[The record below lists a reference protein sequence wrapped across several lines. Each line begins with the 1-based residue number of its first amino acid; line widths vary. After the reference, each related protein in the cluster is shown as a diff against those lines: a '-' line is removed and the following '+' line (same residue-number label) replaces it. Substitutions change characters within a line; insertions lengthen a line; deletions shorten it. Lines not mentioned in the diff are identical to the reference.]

1 VSGLNIAFFGSSI
14 ISAYW
19 NGAATYY
26 RGLVN
31 ALCKRSHRI
40 TFFEP
45 DAYNRQQNVDL
56 IDTLPFEVN
65 VYPATVDGVFES
77 LDKAKKYSTII
88 KASGVGVFDELLETE
103 ILSLKGNGRTIIF
116 WDVDAPAT
124 LDRMANNNNDYFTKL
139 VPQYDHIFTYGGGE
153 KVRNAYFRFGAKTC
167 FPIYNALDPQ
177 THFPVQPGA
186 RFKGDFGFL
195 GNRLPDRECRVHEFF
210 LKPARLLKDKKFLLG
225 GSGWDNSIESPN
237 VTILGH
243 VFTHEHNEFNCSVSA
258 ILNVNRESMA
268 TYGYSPPT
276 RIFEA
281 AGAAACIITDEWE
294 GIEKF
299 LEPEREC
306 LVGKCGEEIAG
317 HIKSLTEQRCR
328 MIGESARKRVAGEH
342 TYYHRAID
350 VEKILLY

>member
-1 VSGLNIAFFGSSI
+1 MNQLNIAFFGSSI
-14 ISAYW
+14 VSAYW

-31 ALCKRSHRI
+31 ALCKRGHTV

-45 DAYNRQQNVDL
+45 DAYNRQQNTDL
-56 IDTLPFEVN
+56 LDVFPFDVN
-65 VYPATVDGVFES
+65 VYPATEEGVYES
-77 LDKAKKYSTII
+77 LYKAKKYTTIV
-88 KASGVGVFDELLETE
+88 KASGVGVFDKMLETE
-103 ILSLKGNGRTIIF
+103 ILSLKDNERTVIF

-124 LDRMANNNNDYFTKL
+124 LDRMKNDSNDYFRKL

-153 KVRNAYFRFGAKTC
+153 NVRNDYLRFGAKTC

-177 THFPVQPGA
+177 THFPVKAGV
-186 RFKGDFGFL
+186 RFSGDFGFL
-195 GNRLPDRECRVHEFF
+195 GNRLPDRESRVHEFF

-225 GSGWDNSIESPN
+225 GSGWDDSINLPN
-237 VTILGH
+237 VALLGH

-258 ILNVNRESMA
+258 VLNVNRTSMV

-281 AGAAACIITDEWE
+281 AGAAACIITDQWE

-299 LEPEREC
+299 LEPGREC
-306 LVGKCGEEIAG
+306 LVGTCGEEIAE
-317 HIKSLTEQRCR
+317 HIKTLNEHRCR
-328 MIGESARKRVAGEH
+328 LIGEQARKRVSGEH
-342 TYYHRAID
+342 TYYHRAIE
-350 VEKILLY
+350 VEKILLH